1 LIKLK
6 KMSTLLEREIEIIE
20 LFEWIED
27 DTDRYVQI
35 MDLGKELPLFP
46 EEDKMEHNEV
56 KGCQS
61 KVWMTHRIYENTI
74 HFQADSNTAI
84 TKGIVAILVKLWS
97 GLTANEIVDA
107 NLDILEKIELRKHLT
122 SQRSNGLTAMIYK
135 MKEIANK
142 VIRD

>member
-1 LIKLK
+1 VNSLKLK
-6 KMSTLLEREIEIIE
+6 VNNLAEREQEIIE

-46 EEDKMEHNEV
+46 EESKTEINEV

-61 KVWMTHRIYENTI
+61 KVWLTYTTENDKIY
-74 HFQADSNTAI
+74 FQADSNTAI
-84 TKGIVAILVKLWS
+84 TKGIVAILVRLWS
-97 GLTANEIVDA
+97 GLTAQEISDA
-107 NLDILEKIELRKHLT
+107 KLDVLEKIELRKHLT

-135 MKEIANK
+135 MKEICKNTL
-142 VIRD
+142 